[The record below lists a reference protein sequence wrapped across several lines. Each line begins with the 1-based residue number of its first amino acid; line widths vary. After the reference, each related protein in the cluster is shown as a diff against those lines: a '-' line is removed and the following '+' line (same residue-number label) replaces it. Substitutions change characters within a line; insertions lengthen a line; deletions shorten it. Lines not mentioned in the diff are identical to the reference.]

1 MAEEVELKRGLRDVF
16 FDNTESSNVIGD
28 IGRLIYR
35 GYDIHDL
42 AEESTFEE
50 VVYLMSHGAL
60 PTQSELDVFDASLRG
75 SRDIPQEIMDLIATL
90 QKAHPMDVLRTAIS
104 ALATFEPEVDDVS
117 HEATLRKGMK
127 RPPRYETSL
136 PR

>member
-42 AEESTFEE
+42 AEESTI
-50 VVYLMSHGAL
+50 
-60 PTQSELDVFDASLRG
+60 G
-75 SRDIPQEIMDLIATL
+75 SRWASKSSL
-90 QKAHPMDVLRTAIS
+90 VRRS
-104 ALATFEPEVDDVS
+104 S
-117 HEATLRKGMK
+117 HRHCSGE
-127 RPPRYETSL
+127 E
-136 PR
+136 